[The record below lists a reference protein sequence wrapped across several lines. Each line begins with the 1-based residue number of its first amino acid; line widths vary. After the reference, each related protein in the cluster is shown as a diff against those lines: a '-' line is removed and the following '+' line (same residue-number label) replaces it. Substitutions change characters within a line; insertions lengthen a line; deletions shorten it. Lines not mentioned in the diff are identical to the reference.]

1 MLHYIY
7 LNYCVFTPA
16 RQPPPSNKS
25 DEITDIG
32 DQIEGAQDTLRN
44 TLTQTKSQLSS
55 IKSDVSDRDI
65 QLKNELSQLESRL
78 EALKVDATRVAK
90 ERDELNKS
98 IGREEVKIRKQSN
111 KELST
116 LKAEL
121 LREKK
126 DITRNDK
133 WELESR
139 LQQAKLD
146 VDPSLVALEQE
157 KEVTPSIPSL
167 RDTFNSIRSKF
178 TPDIQ
183 DLQEQINAKQMFFD
197 ASFLDLRKEK
207 KEELNGAKGVSEK
220 EMDEEDM
227 KLKQA
232 KVDYTKQ
239 LLDKDVELERT
250 LEQLDEPIELSGE
263 AAISS
268 ALTQRDQLLQEKD
281 AAISQQRTD
290 WNTALSDTA
299 DAMNAIQDEYD
310 AKYENVQRNLKRVEN
325 NDARELAKVDK
336 KRRSRRIQL
345 VYEREELTRSLG
357 QLMVDEREAAKTE
370 YQTLKRDKS
379 ATLSNNLS
387 NIKGINNQIQTLRSN
402 LIYVDSELKML
413 EDTSRKAH
421 VRVEELEEERG
432 SFRKQLKRT
441 VKVAVGKIRG

>member
-1 MLHYIY
+1 
-7 LNYCVFTPA
+7 
-16 RQPPPSNKS
+16 
-25 DEITDIG
+25 
-32 DQIEGAQDTLRN
+32 
-44 TLTQTKSQLSS
+44 
-55 IKSDVSDRDI
+55 
-65 QLKNELSQLESRL
+65 
-78 EALKVDATRVAK
+78 
-90 ERDELNKS
+90 
-98 IGREEVKIRKQSN
+98 
-111 KELST
+111 
-116 LKAEL
+116 
-121 LREKK
+121 
-126 DITRNDK
+126 
-133 WELESR
+133 
-139 LQQAKLD
+139 
-146 VDPSLVALEQE
+146 
-157 KEVTPSIPSL
+157 
-167 RDTFNSIRSKF
+167 
-178 TPDIQ
+178 
-183 DLQEQINAKQMFFD
+183 
-197 ASFLDLRKEK
+197 
-207 KEELNGAKGVSEK
+207 
-220 EMDEEDM
+220 M

-250 LEQLDEPIELSGE
+250 LDQLDEPIELSGE

-325 NDARELAKVDK
+325 NGTRELAKVDK

-345 VYEREELTRSLG
+345 VYEREELTRSLS

-379 ATLSNNLS
+379 ATLTNNLS

>member
-1 MLHYIY
+1 MTLLLHYISQ
-7 LNYCVFTPA
+7 LLRIHPRNRRH
-16 RQPPPSNKS
+16 RQPPPPSNKS

-78 EALKVDATRVAK
+78 EALKADATRVAK

-146 VDPSLVALEQE
+146 VDPSLAALEQE

-197 ASFLDLRKEK
+197 TSFLDLRKEK
-207 KEELNGAKGVSEK
+207 KEELNVAKGVSEK

-239 LLDKDVELERT
+239 LLDKDVELERA
-250 LEQLDEPIELSGE
+250 LEQLENQSNY
-263 AAISS
+263 
-268 ALTQRDQLLQEKD
+268 QEKPLYPRH
-281 AAISQQRTD
+281 SP
-290 WNTALSDTA
+290 
-299 DAMNAIQDEYD
+299 
-310 AKYENVQRNLKRVEN
+310 NVINYYKKKTMRYPN
-325 NDARELAKVDK
+325 NVPIGILP
-336 KRRSRRIQL
+336 
-345 VYEREELTRSLG
+345 
-357 QLMVDEREAAKTE
+357 
-370 YQTLKRDKS
+370 YQTPPMR
-379 ATLSNNLS
+379 
-387 NIKGINNQIQTLRSN
+387 
-402 LIYVDSELKML
+402 
-413 EDTSRKAH
+413 
-421 VRVEELEEERG
+421 
-432 SFRKQLKRT
+432 
-441 VKVAVGKIRG
+441 